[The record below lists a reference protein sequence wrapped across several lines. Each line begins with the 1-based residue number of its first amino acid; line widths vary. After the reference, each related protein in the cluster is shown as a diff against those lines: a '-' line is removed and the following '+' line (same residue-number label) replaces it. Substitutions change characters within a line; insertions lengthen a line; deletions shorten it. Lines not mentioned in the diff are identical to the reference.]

1 MRAPAPRIS
10 RWSLGVV
17 WLFAAVLVVP
27 MLWAP
32 LTGSPFPLKGARQLD
47 ELPLAWIIVTGYLVT
62 AAWLSVPAWHNVER
76 LQVALGMTL
85 ASAIWSLFFSL
96 ALGFAWL
103 AAARVIQSAFRAHAP
118 SPGPEEVRRKLELA
132 RAHIDMGNRIG
143 AEAALREVVAEGSDL
158 QRREA
163 AALLARITS

>member
-1 MRAPAPRIS
+1 MRAPAPRIR

-17 WLFAAVLVVP
+17 WLFGAMLVVP
-27 MLWAP
+27 LLWAP
-32 LTGSPFPLKGARQLD
+32 LTGSPFPLKATRQLD
-47 ELPLAWIIVTGYLVT
+47 DLPLVWIIVSAYLVT
-62 AAWLSVPAWHNVER
+62 AAWLSIPAWHNVER
-76 LQVALGMTL
+76 LQVAMGMTL
-85 ASAIWSLFFSL
+85 ASAIWSFFLSL

-103 AAARVIQSAFRAHAP
+103 AAAQAIQSAFRARAP

-132 RAHIDMGNRIG
+132 RAHIDMGNRAG
-143 AEAALREVVAEGSDL
+143 AEATLREVEAQGSDL